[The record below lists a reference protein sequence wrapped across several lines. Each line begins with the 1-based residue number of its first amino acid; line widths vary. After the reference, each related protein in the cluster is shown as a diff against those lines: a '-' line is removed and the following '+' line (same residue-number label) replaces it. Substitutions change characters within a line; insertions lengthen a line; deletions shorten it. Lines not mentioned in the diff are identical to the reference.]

1 MLTGRNRLK
10 TKTLKAKADFLN
22 KMSDHQTTTMI
33 GLELDEEI
41 RRKEFERQTG
51 AAGVAK
57 QREINY
63 WKEVS
68 KNLQMGR
75 DCDLDLD

>member
-1 MLTGRNRLK
+1 V
-10 TKTLKAKADFLN
+10 
-22 KMSDHQTTTMI
+22 
-33 GLELDEEI
+33 ELDEEI
-41 RRKEFERQTG
+41 RRKEFERRTG
-51 AAGVAK
+51 AAAAAK

>member
-1 MLTGRNRLK
+1 MK
-10 TKTLKAKADFLN
+10 TKTLKAKADFSI
-22 KMSDHQTTTMI
+22 KMSDHQTTTVI
-33 GLELDEEI
+33 GLELDEEL
-41 RRKEFERQTG
+41 RRKEFERRTG
-51 AAGVAK
+51 AAVAAK